1 MPRTIRKMTGGVA
14 DRFSIP
20 ERGYVKPGYYADL
33 TVFDEAEMA
42 AATPDQTKSF
52 GISRVFINGKQV
64 LSGGVL
70 DTEALK
76 TTGRALPSKK

>member
-1 MPRTIRKMTGGVA
+1 MTGGVA

-42 AATPDQTKSF
+42 AATPDRTCSF
-52 GISRVFINGKQV
+52 GISRVFINGRQV
-64 LSGGVL
+64 LADGKL

-76 TTGRALPSKK
+76 TSGHALRSR